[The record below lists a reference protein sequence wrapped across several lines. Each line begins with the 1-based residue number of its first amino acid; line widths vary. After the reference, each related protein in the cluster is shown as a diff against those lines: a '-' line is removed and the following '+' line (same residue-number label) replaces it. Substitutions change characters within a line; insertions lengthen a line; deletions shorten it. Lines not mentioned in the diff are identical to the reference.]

1 MKMSTEEALEK
12 IDDNFLKVF
21 SEELVKV
28 FGEDIFSMPVDDES
42 EYMMSPPVFYLEGT
56 VGWNDAF
63 KRACRKTEMTKLGYW
78 YSELDW
84 RVSDEFDGELGEW
97 LIWFNAKYPDDLQE
111 IRSEINDIKDKLTRD
126 SRE

>member
-1 MKMSTEEALEK
+1 
-12 IDDNFLKVF
+12 
-21 SEELVKV
+21 
-28 FGEDIFSMPVDDES
+28 
-42 EYMMSPPVFYLEGT
+42 MSPPVFYLEGT
-56 VGWNDAF
+56 VGWTDAF

-126 SRE
+126 SRKQHSVLWNRKVTIFCGEMPYD